1 MAQVEAKL
9 KAIEGL
15 CTLLQLSLITAHEQ
29 AQGVRSP
36 EQRQKLERL
45 HDRLAVNTR
54 GGQDIIV
61 DGIVA
66 GIGIQ
71 PNVEL
76 AQTAGLEVGNGIV
89 VDEPYAPATR
99 ISMRRGMWQPSITRP
114 WGSASGWNMK
124 TTPIPWDSPPGGPWP
139 AT

>member
-89 VDEPYAPATR
+89 VDETLRTSHPDIYAAGDVAAFYNPALGER
-99 ISMRRGMWQPSITRP
+99 LR
-114 WGSASGWNMK
+114 
-124 TTPIPWDSPPGGPWP
+124 
-139 AT
+139 